1 MQPNNVKDKYAV
13 AIFQEGKKKVI
24 GHISLEKSGKFAK
37 TIFYF
42 LKTAKKTRYQI
53 IVHGRAVSQ
62 NDGLRMKVPSRLLF
76 TAEENSLLFSK
87 KGFLNCC
94 NYIVKESE
102 QKKIKHQLFFRLSN
116 QPSDPWKFSKVNSL
130 EKYDAFSLIDTPFTG
145 TFSDFSLLNNL
156 SSTLLTWS

>member
-1 MQPNNVKDKYAV
+1 MTVIKPPIKDILCHEKIPIILEKSYEMEAFVMSHQVHKETWTPFVGEKLDTAMQPNNVKDKYAV

-102 QKKIKHQLFFRLSN
+102 QKRN
-116 QPSDPWKFSKVNSL
+116 
-130 EKYDAFSLIDTPFTG
+130 
-145 TFSDFSLLNNL
+145 
-156 SSTLLTWS
+156 